1 MARRYPKWFLAVFSI
16 ALGAA
21 ALVAFWVGG
30 NPGEGVASFALG
42 RSELVRGLR
51 GDGRDE
57 YWAALDRDASFLAG
71 MVLIVLVIAC
81 CLWEWAHGRSG
92 TPYSQ
97 LGAVAGLA
105 YVVAVAGLRLRR

>member
-1 MARRYPKWFLAVFSI
+1 MATRGKRWF
-16 ALGAA
+16 
-21 ALVAFWVGG
+21 
-30 NPGEGVASFALG
+30 SFALIGGLGLATLVFG

-57 YWAALDRDASFLAG
+57 YWASLDRDASLFAGLFLIA
-71 MVLIVLVIAC
+71 LVIAMC
-81 CLWEWAHGRSG
+81 CWEWAHGRNG

-105 YVVAVAGLRLRR
+105 YILALAGLRLRR

>member
-1 MARRYPKWFLAVFSI
+1 M
-16 ALGAA
+16 
-21 ALVAFWVGG
+21 VAGSFWVGG
-30 NPGEGVASFALG
+30 NPGQGVASFAVIAGVGLLSLVFG

-71 MVLIVLVIAC
+71 MVLLVLVLALC
-81 CLWEWAHGRSG
+81 FWEWAHGRSG

-97 LGAVAGLA
+97 LGAIAGVA
-105 YVVAVAGLRLRR
+105 YIVALAGLRLRR